1 MSELFDDGL
10 TMEQASPDLNEGDV
24 ASEATESTEGF
35 EFEDS
40 KAEEAPVAD
49 NKSETK
55 RVSDRIN
62 AIRAESS
69 NQIQALQDQLAERDA
84 QLLKY
89 RAQEEGITE
98 QELAARDKMEE
109 ENFRNALHND
119 PEFIALQQRDFE
131 RQKAEVLTQL
141 QESFPKDGIQDLDAL
156 PAVFFRQLQAGVDPV
171 TAYRASVA
179 EAQKETP
186 PSTGSVKSK
195 GVATPG
201 NITEEQALSMS
212 VDDWKE
218 YLNANDE

>member
-1 MSELFDDGL
+1 MSEFYEDEGL
-10 TMEQASPDLNEGDV
+10 TMDNQESPDLNAEENPTEEL
-24 ASEATESTEGF
+24 EATEVVDG
-35 EFEDS
+35 
-40 KAEEAPVAD
+40 APEPQAD
-49 NKSETK
+49 NRSETK

-62 AIRAESS
+62 AIRAENNS
-69 NQIQALQDQLAERDA
+69 QIEALQNQLAERDA

-89 RAQEEGITE
+89 RAAEQGISE

-109 ENFRNALHND
+109 DNFRNALHND

-141 QESFPKDGIQDLDAL
+141 QDSFPKDGIQDLDAL

-195 GVATPG
+195 GDATPG
-201 NITEEQALSMS
+201 NISEERASTMS
-212 VDDWKE
+212 VDEWKE
-218 YLNANDE
+218 WLDANET